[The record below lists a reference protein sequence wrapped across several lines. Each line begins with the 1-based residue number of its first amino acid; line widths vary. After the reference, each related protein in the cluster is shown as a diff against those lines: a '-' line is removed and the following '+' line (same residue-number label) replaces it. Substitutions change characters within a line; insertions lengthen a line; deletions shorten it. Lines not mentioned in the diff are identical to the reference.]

1 MEIMIIAV
9 LVAIGVLLLALEVA
23 VIPGVG
29 VTGVLGTLSL
39 IAAVV
44 YAFCQCAL
52 VGWLVMGIVTLVIVT
67 LILWAVYGKSID
79 AVALKKNID
88 STVQNPDT
96 TTLAV
101 GDEGVTVT
109 RLALVGEADFGGRLV
124 EVTSASGLLE
134 EGTKVC
140 VTRIAGGTIFVKS
153 KTAV

>member
-44 YAFCQCAL
+44 YAFYQCAL

-96 TTLAV
+96 VTLAV
-101 GDEGVTVT
+101 GDEGVAIT
-109 RLALVGEADFGGRLV
+109 RLALVGEAEFAGRLV
-124 EVTSASGLLE
+124 EVASAGGLIE
-134 EGTKVC
+134 EGAPVYVC
-140 VTRIAGGTIFVKS
+140 RISGGTIFVKA
-153 KTAV
+153 K